1 MSDIKHHHI
10 KYKEGPGGGPDEW
23 KELIKKVHGVIDI
36 RIDAQNRDVFV
47 EYDLVEC
54 CEEAIEKW
62 MVKSGFVL
70 DDSFMER
77 MKRGWIHYTEENE
90 RDALKV
96 EPHSCCSVEEAD
108 KKKDTDSDNG
118 SS

>member
-10 KYKEGPGGGPDEW
+10 RYKEGPGGGPGEW
-23 KELIKKVHGVIDI
+23 EDLIKKVHGVINVS
-36 RIDAQNRDVFV
+36 IDAQKMDVYV
-47 EYDLVEC
+47 EYDLLKC

-70 DDSFMER
+70 DDSYMER

-90 RDALKV
+90 RDALREEPRSHCGV
-96 EPHSCCSVEEAD
+96 EDV
-108 KKKDTDSDNG
+108 KKKEEEKE
-118 SS
+118 